1 MAQKVK
7 VRRADGVKDTVI
19 FMTAYHFHD
28 VKRRKRL
35 FTLAPKVKDLMKQH
49 HINCFSTD
57 HAISSQSG
65 KYEFSML
72 HNHVT
77 QHSEFR
83 IKPKEKTS
91 DMSIDAAMKELK
103 WVIPLRHAE
112 TLLLGED
119 GLEISFCINME
130 SFLVCINNE
139 ILQVDPVIFSL
150 KSTLI
155 IGYELIHFDSGIPFA
170 ASEIYG
176 RDCNY
181 NILPVS
187 SLRYFDESV
196 FSDDDRKISDIIFEN
211 TTHFLDKALRK
222 KYKFGSHSFV
232 HNIYVRS
239 NHISNV
245 DLYFQKVAG
254 AEISGLHLS
263 DVSPQSQFSYYATE
277 YLGLVSNLTPGEND
291 NIFYECLLLEAMK
304 MYLCLEMIVE
314 YEITNKLSNLLDRK
328 MYLEHFYYPGGAPI
342 ITHNA
347 IENFKKTNTYKQ
359 YDKAIHFKIEA
370 LKDIQERKRISNGT
384 FLNVLLYVLAALGG
398 LQAVDILADRYGL
411 SFSWGFAVVVILFG
425 GLGILW
431 YRKEKNN

>member
-7 VRRADGVKDTVI
+7 VRRVDGVKDAVI

-35 FTLAPKVKDLMKQH
+35 FTLAPKVKDLMKQY

-83 IKPKEKTS
+83 LKPKKKTS
-91 DMSIDAAMKELK
+91 DMSIDSAMKELK

-130 SFLVCINNE
+130 SFLACINDE

-150 KSTLI
+150 KGTLI
-155 IGYELIHFDSGIPFA
+155 IGYELIHFESGIPFT

-211 TTHFLDKALRK
+211 ITNFLDRALRK

-239 NHISNV
+239 NHISNI

-254 AEISGLHLS
+254 AEIAGLHLN

-347 IENFKKTNTYKQ
+347 IDNFKETNTYKQ
-359 YDKAIHFKIEA
+359 YDKAIRFKINA
-370 LKDIQERKRISNGT
+370 LRDIQERKRISNGT
-384 FLNVLLYVLAALGG
+384 FLNVLLYILTSLGG
-398 LQAVDILADRYGL
+398 LQAVDILANRFGL
-411 SFSWGFAVVVILFG
+411 SFSLGFAVVVILFG

>member
-7 VRRADGVKDTVI
+7 VRRVDGVKDAVI

-28 VKRRKRL
+28 VKRRIRL
-35 FTLAPKVKDLMKQH
+35 FTLAPKVKDLMKQY

-83 IKPKEKTS
+83 IIPKKKVS
-91 DMSIDAAMKELK
+91 DMSIDDAMKELK

-130 SFLVCINNE
+130 SFLVCINDE
-139 ILQVDPVIFSL
+139 ILQVDPIIFSL
-150 KSTLI
+150 KGTLI

-211 TTHFLDKALRK
+211 ITHFLDKALRK

-277 YLGLVSNLTPGEND
+277 FLGLVSNLTPGENE

-314 YEITNKLSNLLDRK
+314 YDISNKLSNLLDRK

-359 YDKAIHFKIEA
+359 YDKAIRFKIEA
-370 LKDIQERKRISNGT
+370 LKDIQERKRISNGI

-411 SFSWGFAVVVILFG
+411 SFSLGFAVVVILFG